1 MQPLTANDPHSIGPH
16 RLLARLGAGGM
27 GRVYLA
33 RTSDDHLCALKVVK
47 EELAHDSQFR
57 ARFAR
62 EIRTAQRVRG
72 PFTPS
77 VVDADPDTEVP
88 WMATEYIPGPTLKEA
103 VFRAGVFPEPSLR
116 VLALGLARAL
126 EKIGRAS
133 CREGVWSWWG
143 AACR

>member
-33 RTSDDHLCALKVVK
+33 RTPGDHLCALKVVK

-62 EIRTAQRVRG
+62 EIRTAQSVRG

-88 WMATEYIPGPTLKEA
+88 WMADRKSTRLNSSHVSISYA
-103 VFRAGVFPEPSLR
+103 VFCL
-116 VLALGLARAL
+116 
-126 EKIGRAS
+126 KKKNNN
-133 CREGVWSWWG
+133 
-143 AACR
+143 

>member
-33 RTSDDHLCALKVVK
+33 RTPGDHLCALKVVK

-62 EIRTAQRVRG
+62 EIRTAQSVRG

-88 WMATEYIPGPTLKEA
+88 WMATAYIPGPTLQEE
-103 VFRAGVFPEPSLR
+103 VVSAGVVTEPTLR
-116 VLALGLARAL
+116 ILS
-126 EKIGRAS
+126 IGMTLSIAPIVVS
-133 CREGVWSWWG
+133 CLMIP
-143 AACR
+143 